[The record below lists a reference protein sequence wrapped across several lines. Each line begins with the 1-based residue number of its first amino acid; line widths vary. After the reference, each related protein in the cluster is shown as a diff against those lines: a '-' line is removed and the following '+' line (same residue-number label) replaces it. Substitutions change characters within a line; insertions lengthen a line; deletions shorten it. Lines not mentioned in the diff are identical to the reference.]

1 METLTV
7 FERVL
12 HQIGASAGTTKS
24 NIVHMANVV
33 SLIGENGFIKS
44 LLEEAKNAVKSIEG
58 SDPKSQFMRRDLH
71 FKCAKLGYEAFGL
84 AAKVNPSDIEAVEK
98 EPKIDVQACF
108 VVPGDA
114 EAAQKESESLTAQL
128 SEVEKKCKDDTLADA
143 QRVDVLKKSVSEL
156 SEAELAKLCEDNLN
170 VTLLYNYGV
179 FSEKH
184 GDEALGQR
192 IYEAILKC
200 VPQYYDCVLREAK
213 LLMKRK
219 QLEEAE
225 SKLKT
230 LSSELGKQLASGVS
244 FARRNHV

>member
-44 LLEEAKNAVKSIEG
+44 LLEEAKNAVKSIDG

-128 SEVEKKCKDDTLADA
+128 DEVEKKCKDDTLADA

-156 SEAELAKLCEDNLN
+156 SQKREALRRELESVERELAR
-170 VTLLYNYGV
+170 
-179 FSEKH
+179 SE
-184 GDEALGQR
+184 GE
-192 IYEAILKC
+192 LKAVEKRVAECTSRYAQKIESLQDRRDVGGC
-200 VPQYYDCVLREAK
+200 VVE
-213 LLMKRK
+213 
-219 QLEEAE
+219 
-225 SKLKT
+225 
-230 LSSELGKQLASGVS
+230 
-244 FARRNHV
+244 

>member
-156 SEAELAKLCEDNLN
+156 SQKREALRRELESVERELAR
-170 VTLLYNYGV
+170 
-179 FSEKH
+179 SE
-184 GDEALGQR
+184 GE
-192 IYEAILKC
+192 LKAVEKRVAECTSRYAQKIESLKDRRDVGGC
-200 VPQYYDCVLREAK
+200 VVE
-213 LLMKRK
+213 
-219 QLEEAE
+219 
-225 SKLKT
+225 
-230 LSSELGKQLASGVS
+230 
-244 FARRNHV
+244 

>member
-7 FERVL
+7 FEQVL

-33 SLIGENGFIKS
+33 SLIGGNLYIKS

-98 EPKIDVQACF
+98 EPNIDVQACF

-156 SEAELAKLCEDNLN
+156 SQKCEALRRELESVERELAR
-170 VTLLYNYGV
+170 
-179 FSEKH
+179 SE
-184 GDEALGQR
+184 GE
-192 IYEAILKC
+192 LKAVEKRVAECTSRYAQKIESLQDRRDVGGC
-200 VPQYYDCVLREAK
+200 VVE
-213 LLMKRK
+213 
-219 QLEEAE
+219 
-225 SKLKT
+225 
-230 LSSELGKQLASGVS
+230 
-244 FARRNHV
+244 

>member
-128 SEVEKKCKDDTLADA
+128 DEVEKKCKDDTLADA

-156 SEAELAKLCEDNLN
+156 SQKREALRRELESVERELAR
-170 VTLLYNYGV
+170 
-179 FSEKH
+179 SE
-184 GDEALGQR
+184 GE
-192 IYEAILKC
+192 LKAVEKRVAECTSRYAQKIESLQDRRDVGGC
-200 VPQYYDCVLREAK
+200 VV
-213 LLMKRK
+213 
-219 QLEEAE
+219 E
-225 SKLKT
+225 S
-230 LSSELGKQLASGVS
+230 
-244 FARRNHV
+244 

>member
-7 FERVL
+7 FEQVL

-33 SLIGENGFIKS
+33 SLIGGNLYIKS

-156 SEAELAKLCEDNLN
+156 SQKREALRRELESVERELAR
-170 VTLLYNYGV
+170 
-179 FSEKH
+179 SE
-184 GDEALGQR
+184 GE
-192 IYEAILKC
+192 LKAVEKRVAECTSRYAQKIESLQDSRDVGGC
-200 VPQYYDCVLREAK
+200 VVE
-213 LLMKRK
+213 
-219 QLEEAE
+219 
-225 SKLKT
+225 
-230 LSSELGKQLASGVS
+230 
-244 FARRNHV
+244 

>member
-1 METLTV
+1 MSTLLADAFVCIHDALDDLPQNDMETLTV

-33 SLIGENGFIKS
+33 SLIGGNLYIKS

-71 FKCAKLGYEAFGL
+71 FKFAKLGYEAFGL

-114 EAAQKESESLTAQL
+114 EAAQKESESLTAHAN
-128 SEVEKKCKDDTLADA
+128 SI
-143 QRVDVLKKSVSEL
+143 RVRF
-156 SEAELAKLCEDNLN
+156 ED
-170 VTLLYNYGV
+170 
-179 FSEKH
+179 
-184 GDEALGQR
+184 
-192 IYEAILKC
+192 
-200 VPQYYDCVLREAK
+200 
-213 LLMKRK
+213 
-219 QLEEAE
+219 
-225 SKLKT
+225 
-230 LSSELGKQLASGVS
+230 
-244 FARRNHV
+244 

>member
-12 HQIGASAGTTKS
+12 HQICASAGTTKS

-44 LLEEAKNAVKSIEG
+44 LLEEAKNAVKSIDG

-128 SEVEKKCKDDTLADA
+128 DEVEKKCKDDTLADA

-156 SEAELAKLCEDNLN
+156 SQKREALRRELESVERELAR
-170 VTLLYNYGV
+170 
-179 FSEKH
+179 SE
-184 GDEALGQR
+184 GE
-192 IYEAILKC
+192 LKAVEKRVAECTSRYAQKIESLQDRRDVGGC
-200 VPQYYDCVLREAK
+200 VVE
-213 LLMKRK
+213 
-219 QLEEAE
+219 
-225 SKLKT
+225 
-230 LSSELGKQLASGVS
+230 
-244 FARRNHV
+244 